1 VVDEILG
8 WIEALTPLSRE
19 AGLLTGTRGVMTLTA
34 EAKGL

>member
-1 VVDEILG
+1 MIDEILG

-19 AGLLTGTRGVMTLTA
+19 AGLLTGTRGVITLTT